1 VTVAGRGGLAAA
13 VTLLTR
19 VPVPRRPGTPT
30 TAATAA
36 ACAWFPVV
44 GALTG
49 GVLALLLLGLDLLL
63 PAVVAALLVVL
74 AEVLLTGA
82 LHLDGLADCA
92 DATGGR
98 DAPRR
103 LAIMKDHATGVYGAA
118 AVALDLGLR
127 VACLASLPGSGLTGP
142 ELAAVVVTA
151 WTLSRTALL
160 APALLLPYARPAGT
174 GARVVQG
181 LTTRVAAVAGTT
193 GLLLCG
199 AVLVAAGGTDALPLL
214 LAAVAVTAATTAGWT
229 WWAATRLGGAT
240 GDVLG
245 AVAETAVVASLVGV
259 LVVL

>member
-1 VTVAGRGGLAAA
+1 MTGPGGLAAA

-19 VPVPRRPGTPT
+19 VPLPRRPGT
-30 TAATAA
+30 AATAA
-36 ACAWFPVV
+36 SCAWFPVV

-92 DATGGR
+92 DATGGH
-98 DAPRR
+98 DAARR
-103 LAIMKDHATGVYGAA
+103 LEIMKDHSTGVYGAA

-127 VACLASLPGSGLTGP
+127 AACLAWLLGSGVPDP
-142 ELAAVVVTA
+142 ELVAVLVTA
-151 WTLSRTALL
+151 WTVSRTALL
-160 APALLLPYARPAGT
+160 APARLLPYARPTGT
-174 GARVVQG
+174 GAGVVQG
-181 LTTRVAAVAGTT
+181 LTTRVTAVAAAT

-199 AVLVAAGGTDALPLL
+199 GVLAAAGGTGSVPLL
-214 LAAVAVTAATTAGWT
+214 LASVALPAATTAGWT
-229 WWAATRLGGAT
+229 WWAASRLGGAT

-245 AVAETAVVASLVGV
+245 AVAETAVVASLVGALAV
-259 LVVL
+259 L